1 MRWLNYSASGHVFFF
16 VFFLLCLNNT
26 TVWLGL
32 SFFVLQY
39 NKTRRAGPIHC
50 SVCVWWSAGPRQP
63 RQGLNQRPRVIT
75 QQNGMDVIP
84 SSHDVTYLAAMQQQN
99 NQLMEVNHIKSPAS
113 SIENSKKS
121 ELLLDCHQQ
130 SQQLPT
136 LLVSSA
142 DTSSSV
148 GNGTAAW
155 ISSQG
160 HLVTVWTPSGTSL
173 STGRDQDN
181 NQQQQQQQ
189 HSMNLI
195 NARVHIRQNPCTVD
209 GCGEAKISSQNVA
222 ETKT

>member
-1 MRWLNYSASGHVFFF
+1 MCGCGSVS
-16 VFFLLCLNNT
+16 LLCSS
-26 TVWLGL
+26 V
-32 SFFVLQY
+32 Y
-39 NKTRRAGPIHC
+39 NKTMRRAGPIYI
-50 SVCVWWSAGPRQP
+50 VLCVWSSAGPRQP

-84 SSHDVTYLAAMQQQN
+84 SSHDVTYLTAMQQPN

-113 SIENSKKS
+113 SIENSNKKS

-142 DTSSSV
+142 DTSSSSV

-160 HLVTVWTPSGTSL
+160 HLVTVWTPSGTSSL

-181 NQQQQQQQ
+181 NQQQQQQQQQQ

-195 NARVHIRQNPCTVD
+195 NARVHIRQNPNSSSTVD
-209 GCGEAKISSQNVA
+209 GCGEFDKISSQNVA

>member
-1 MRWLNYSASGHVFFF
+1 
-16 VFFLLCLNNT
+16 
-26 TVWLGL
+26 
-32 SFFVLQY
+32 
-39 NKTRRAGPIHC
+39 
-50 SVCVWWSAGPRQP
+50 
-63 RQGLNQRPRVIT
+63 
-75 QQNGMDVIP
+75 MDVIP
-84 SSHDVTYLAAMQQQN
+84 SSHDVTYLTAMQQPN
-99 NQLMEVNHIKSPAS
+99 NQLMEINHIKSPAS
-113 SIENSKKS
+113 SIENSNKKS

-142 DTSSSV
+142 DTSSSSV

-160 HLVTVWTPSGTSL
+160 HLVTVWTPSGTSSL

-181 NQQQQQQQ
+181 NQQQQQQQQ

-195 NARVHIRQNPCTVD
+195 NARVHIRQNPNSSSTVD
-209 GCGEAKISSQNVA
+209 GCGEFDKISSQNVA